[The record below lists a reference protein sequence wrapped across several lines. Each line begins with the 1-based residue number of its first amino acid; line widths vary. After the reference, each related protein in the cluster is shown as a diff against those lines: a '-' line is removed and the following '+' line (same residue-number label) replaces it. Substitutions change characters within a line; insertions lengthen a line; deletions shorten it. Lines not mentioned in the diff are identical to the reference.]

1 MPDRDEPEI
10 YEKHCY
16 ARMILHHPF
25 VSDPKDAL
33 LRHHVDW
40 TAAYQSD
47 CIQCGNGQ
55 TNMPKQV
62 FRISLIAFLN
72 LTCFSPKLAHCDPF
86 QM

>member
-25 VSDPKDAL
+25 VGDPKDAL
-33 LRHHVDW
+33 LRHHMDW

-47 CIQCGNGQ
+47 CIDQAHVYVDPLPTSCTVVDNQ
-55 TNMPKQV
+55 SPPVLRPWV
-62 FRISLIAFLN
+62 FLFG
-72 LTCFSPKLAHCDPF
+72 T
-86 QM
+86 